1 MAWQVFFNNGV
12 NVASGGSQLLNGLLT
27 AIVNETD
34 VQEEYAN
41 YKEKLAFTD
50 EKALNI
56 DQKFSSVAGPVE
68 VDAINENG
76 VKPEGERTKLPD
88 KGFEIRE
95 YGEKLTTSFL
105 MGEWLKTSKTLEGAS
120 DSVKQEWMTIA
131 RDGKYL
137 IEAVA
142 MRVCI
147 DMIQV
152 YTKGF
157 GAPTSVSNAGSP
169 TPKGLPLFSTKHTSR
184 QGSIVWRNMGQ
195 AANLNAP
202 FSAPA
207 LQDALDVHKN
217 VIKAENGYKVRRP
230 GVYDLIVSPY
240 DEVAARKV
248 LNENQSGAPT
258 QFSGV
263 GTNAN
268 QMNQFTFRGNKINLV
283 VIEMLGD
290 LDKHGNKIGN
300 EKMWFVRNTDLI
312 MKTRALK
319 MIELY
324 KPKMQN
330 YQNQDTDAYIV
341 DIRAGYACDHYGAE
355 LGIVGSKGDSDVAY
369 TD

>member
-1 MAWQVFFNNGV
+1 MAGQVFFNNGI
-12 NVASGGSQLLNGLLT
+12 NVASGGSTLLNGLIT

-34 VQEEYAN
+34 IQEEYAN
-41 YKEKLAFTD
+41 MKEKLAFVD
-50 EKALNI
+50 EKALSI
-56 DQKFSSVAGPVE
+56 DQQFSSVAGPLE
-68 VDAINENG
+68 VDPINENG
-76 VKPEGERTKLPD
+76 VKPEGERTKLPN

-105 MGEWLKTSKTLEGAS
+105 MGEWLKTSKTLEGADS
-120 DSVKQEWMTIA
+120 SVKQEWMTIA

-147 DMIQV
+147 DMLQV

-157 GAPTSVSNAGSP
+157 GAPSSVHGAGSP
-169 TPKGLPLFSTKHTSR
+169 TPKGLPLFSVNHTSR

-202 FSAPA
+202 FSATA

-230 GVYDLIVSPY
+230 GVYDLIVSPFE
-240 DEVAARKV
+240 EVNARKV
-248 LNENQSGAPT
+248 LNENQSGET
-258 QFSGV
+258 SQYSGV
-263 GTNAN
+263 GNNAN
-268 QMNQFTFRGNKINLV
+268 QMNQFTFRGNKVNLV
-283 VIEMLGD
+283 VVEMLGD

-312 MKTRALK
+312 KKTRALK

-355 LGIVGSKGDSDVAY
+355 YGLVGSKGDNDNAY
-369 TD
+369 AD